1 MFGFTFVTAIG
12 VVAALLT
19 TIAFL
24 PQALKAWQT
33 RSTQDIS
40 LAMYGLMATG
50 NICWLIYGL
59 LLDSLPLIAANI
71 VSLTLTTSII
81 ALKLRFR

>member
-1 MFGFTFVTAIG
+1 MSGFTFTTAIG

-24 PQALKAWQT
+24 PQALKAWRT

-40 LAMYGLMATG
+40 LAMYALMATG
-50 NICWLIYGL
+50 NVLWLTYGVL
-59 LLDSLPLIAANI
+59 IESLPLIGANT
-71 VSLTLTTSII
+71 VTLSLTLSIL
-81 ALKLRFR
+81 ALKLRYR

>member
-12 VVAALLT
+12 VVAAVLT

-24 PQALKAWQT
+24 PQAVKAWRS

-40 LAMYGLMATG
+40 LTMYALMAIG
-50 NICWLIYGL
+50 NVLWLIYGL
-59 LLDSLPLIAANI
+59 LLDSLPLIGANI
-71 VSLTLTTSII
+71 VSLSFTTSILL
-81 ALKLRFR
+81 LKLRYR

>member
-19 TIAFL
+19 TVAFL
-24 PQALKAWQT
+24 PQALKAWRS

-40 LAMYGLMATG
+40 LAMYALMATG
-50 NICWLIYGL
+50 NILWLIYGL
-59 LLDSLPLIAANI
+59 LLDSLPLIGANV
-71 VSLTLTTSII
+71 VSLSLTTSIL
-81 ALKLRFR
+81 ALKLRYR